1 MLTNADSMSPSET
14 PLPAREPVLIADGG
28 RVGLTVAALLAGYG
42 IPSLTVEADDGYCA
56 GRRAVCMSRLSQEV
70 IAWVGADQPL
80 LAMGLS
86 WPGTATFAMAK
97 RCIT

>member
-1 MLTNADSMSPSET
+1 M
-14 PLPAREPVLIADGG
+14 
-28 RVGLTVAALLAGYG
+28 AALLARYG
-42 IPSLTVEADDGYCA
+42 IPSLTIEAKDGYCA

-86 WPGTATFAMAK
+86 WTGPATFAMAK